1 MRDFRSDLQKTLPW
15 LLAGVAGAW
24 LAAWAFP
31 LVFPFYPRSWEV
43 APSEAKAIALEHLRE
58 LAALEASAGD
68 DADDGWPDEP
78 WVVVDRITEGFQ
90 VEQRL
95 HAAAEEL
102 PVEDL
107 QASELAS
114 RVFQWR
120 VTVYPEGSFPN
131 EWSYRAQ
138 IAPDGRIL
146 ALRHRIDPEVELPPL
161 DAAAA
166 VERADAFLRRRG
178 FDLDRYARP
187 DARSQQ
193 LRSRTDLALRY
204 RSLEA
209 ALGERFPYGVEVQFA
224 GDRLIGYDAFLDD
237 PDERE
242 GQARIQGIGIWNQ
255 LTFLAT
261 FLMVALV
268 AVVFV
273 RRYHAGEVGV
283 RRGLQIFAGVLAAG
297 TVLVFLISRS
307 MTEGQNWG
315 IFTRQQ
321 IPWIWG
327 LQWLVIFFLPMA
339 LLAFLSW
346 SVGESLCRER
356 WGRKLAPFD
365 ALFQGEW
372 DNATVARASLRGLGA
387 GLGLLG
393 LFLGVAASLRPL
405 GVWTPVGLVLDD
417 FALAGRFPGITLF
430 ATSLAAV
437 VALEL
442 FGRLFL
448 LPYVVRRLG
457 VWLGAA
463 VAVLVGGLLIFPPLA
478 VLPLEWGLALGVLM
492 AAAMVTLFLAFDLL
506 TVLLAS
512 FVLKAGIGSLA
523 LVLSDSPALQV
534 QGWLVLAVAAVP
546 AALSVRHLGSGR
558 EFVYRWDDVPPHVRR
573 IAERERQRVE
583 LETARRI
590 QSSILPDLPP
600 RLAGVEIA
608 HAYLPASEVGGD
620 FYDVLALE
628 DGRLSVALGDV
639 AGHGV
644 SSGLVMAAAKSAL
657 AVQVTFD
664 PEVRAVFGTLNRL
677 VFQSARRRLI
687 ATLCYALIDPVEREI
702 LFASAG
708 HLYPYIVGRDGRVRD
723 LASIAYPLGVRP
735 EIEVSMVRERLEEGD
750 TVVLL
755 SDGVVE
761 ARAEGSA
768 ELYGFERLEARLGSL
783 AGESVEKIRDGVLAD
798 VERFSRHAPREDDQT
813 LLVLRMP

>member
-1 MRDFRSDLQKTLPW
+1 MRDFRSDLPKTAPW
-15 LLAGVAGAW
+15 LLAGVAGAL

-31 LVFPFYPRSWEV
+31 VVFPFYPQSWEV

-58 LAALEASAGD
+58 LAALEASAGED
-68 DADDGWPDEP
+68 GDDGWPDDP
-78 WVVVDRITEGFQ
+78 WVVVDRITENFQ

-95 HAAAEEL
+95 HAASAEIPVEEL
-102 PVEDL
+102 R
-107 QASELAS
+107 ASELAA

-120 VTVYPEGSFPN
+120 VTVYPAGAFPN

-138 IAPDGRIL
+138 VSPDGRIL

-187 DARSQQ
+187 EARSQQ
-193 LRSRTDLALRY
+193 LRSRTDLSLRY
-204 RSLEA
+204 RSAEA
-209 ALGERFPYGVEVQFA
+209 VLGGRYPYGVEVQFA
-224 GDRLIGYDAFLDD
+224 GDRLVGYDAFLDD
-237 PDERE
+237 PEERE
-242 GQARIQGIGIWNQ
+242 GQALVQGIGIWGQ

-297 TVLVFLISRS
+297 LVLVFLISRS

-327 LQWLVIFFLPMA
+327 LQWLVVFFLPMA

-356 WGRKLAPFD
+356 WGRKLAAFD

-393 LFLGVAASLRPL
+393 LFLGGTAALRPL
-405 GVWTPVGLVLDD
+405 GVWAPVGLVLDELP
-417 FALAGRFPGITLF
+417 LAGRFPGL
-430 ATSLAAV
+430 SLLAVSLGGV

-448 LPYVVRRLG
+448 LPYVVRRFGL
-457 VWLGAA
+457 WLGAA
-463 VAVLVGGLLIFPPLA
+463 VAVLVGGLLIFPPLV
-478 VLPLEWGLALGVLM
+478 VLPLEWGLVLGVLM
-492 AAAMVTLFLAFDLL
+492 AAAMVALFLAYDLL

-512 FVLKAGIGSLA
+512 FVLRVGTGALA
-523 LVLSDSPALQV
+523 LVFSDSPALQV

-600 RLAGVEIA
+600 RLAGVDIA
-608 HAYLPASEVGGD
+608 HAYLPATEVGGD

-664 PEVRAVFGTLNRL
+664 PEVRAVFATLNRL

-687 ATLCYALIDPVEREI
+687 ATLCYALVDPAKREL

-708 HLYPYIVGRDGRVRD
+708 HLYPYVVGRDGRVRD
-723 LASIAYPLGVRP
+723 LASTAYPLGVRP
-735 EIEVSMVRERLEEGD
+735 EIEVSLVRERLEEGD

-761 ARAEGSA
+761 ARPEGSA
-768 ELYGFERLEARLGSL
+768 ELYGFERLEARLASL
-783 AGESVEKIRDGVLAD
+783 AGESVETIRDGVLED
-798 VERFSRHAPREDDQT
+798 VAHFSRHAPREDDQT